1 MQIDDVLSMDGL
13 TVDILKKLSYQSKLP
28 LSLSRRIKD
37 FDKKDLLD
45 DLFAGQEWL
54 DEQIWNF
61 SLNIDYR
68 IKSRQSIRLKYERY
82 FETGRVNKTFND
94 VLGFRTIC
102 DNYDNLRV
110 LLNDSNFRII
120 DESNGKKVDNGYRG
134 VHVYFQ
140 IDNNHYPIEI
150 QYNTAYDRY
159 FNNWLHK
166 YVYKKYPAE
175 IGAYLRKKYE
185 MGYINSENKFKEVFK
200 DVLSSC

>member
-1 MQIDDVLSMDGL
+1 MQLDDVLSMDGL
-13 TVDILKKLSYQSKLP
+13 TVDILKKLSYQSKLL

-37 FDKKDLLD
+37 FDKTDLLD

-110 LLNDSNFRII
+110 LLNDGNFRII

-134 VHVYFQ
+134 VHVYF
-140 IDNNHYPIEI
+140 
-150 QYNTAYDRY
+150 
-159 FNNWLHK
+159 K
-166 YVYKKYPAE
+166 
-175 IGAYLRKKYE
+175 
-185 MGYINSENKFKEVFK
+185 
-200 DVLSSC
+200 